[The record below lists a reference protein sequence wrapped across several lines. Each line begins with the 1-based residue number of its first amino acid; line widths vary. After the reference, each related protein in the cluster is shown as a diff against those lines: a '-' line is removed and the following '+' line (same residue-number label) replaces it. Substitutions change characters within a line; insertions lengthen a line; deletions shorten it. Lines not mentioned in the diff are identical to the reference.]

1 MAKATKTDTGA
12 GVELLQDVDPSAP
25 AHQQPYPTGTPQDPE
40 GREVFKQAHGY
51 YPDEPPIG
59 TPPGQAEEVAPEAAR
74 SKKTADEPV
83 KKGR

>member
-12 GVELLQDVDPSAP
+12 GVELLQDVDPTQP
-25 AHQQPYPTGTPQDPE
+25 AHQEPYPTGTPHDPD

-59 TPPGQAEEVAPEAAR
+59 TPPGQATEAPPPEGRKA
-74 SKKTADEPV
+74 KDADEPV